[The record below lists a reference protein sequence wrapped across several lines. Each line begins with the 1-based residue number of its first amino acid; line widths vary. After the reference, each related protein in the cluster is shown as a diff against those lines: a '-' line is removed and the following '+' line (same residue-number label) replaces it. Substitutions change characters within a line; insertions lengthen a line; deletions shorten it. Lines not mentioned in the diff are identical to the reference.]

1 MGQFG
6 TNIEYDIPIREVI
19 DITRSRKNGK
29 FCVTC
34 LDSDRN
40 EVKLWMTFPQFISFR
55 RQCAFPCNA
64 GIYAHCNIAGFLFTV
79 FGNTIPM
86 ADYRMTACFDL
97 KKDRLIF
104 PVPPSISAPKS
115 VEIDDD
121 LRDQYSH

>member
-6 TNIEYDIPIREVI
+6 TIIEYDIPIREVI

-40 EVKLWMTFPQFISFR
+40 EVKLWMTFPQFVSFR
-55 RQCAFPCNA
+55 RQFSFPCNA
-64 GIYAHCNIAGFLFTV
+64 GIYAHFNIAVFLFTV
-79 FGNTIPM
+79 FGNSIPM
-86 ADYRMTACFDL
+86 SDYRMAGCYDL
-97 KKDRLIF
+97 DKGKLVF
-104 PVPPSISAPKS
+104 PVPLPIPVPNT

-121 LRDQYSH
+121 LRDKYCH